1 MNIYGTNDWT
11 EMRLGASSGWP
22 LGEPPILHPHLHPSS
37 SSPPPAPTIAAQL
50 PLQGSLRLAAL
61 PSPGA
66 DSSAVAMETGQQS
79 SQCPPASQRGQSQGG
94 SQLCTERTRP
104 ARAAPG
110 LRAAWAVLG
119 LASVM
124 VYVVAST
131 PSLGE
136 PEQEI
141 MKFASME
148 KEPGE
153 VALHVLHVLSL
164 ILVVLCCAQSLSCV

>member
-1 MNIYGTNDWT
+1 
-11 EMRLGASSGWP
+11 
-22 LGEPPILHPHLHPSS
+22 
-37 SSPPPAPTIAAQL
+37 
-50 PLQGSLRLAAL
+50 
-61 PSPGA
+61 
-66 DSSAVAMETGQQS
+66 
-79 SQCPPASQRGQSQGG
+79 
-94 SQLCTERTRP
+94 
-104 ARAAPG
+104 
-110 LRAAWAVLG
+110 
-119 LASVM
+119 M

>member
-1 MNIYGTNDWT
+1 MGPGGAEAGVWVTSRWGT
-11 EMRLGASSGWP
+11 EVSRREG
-22 LGEPPILHPHLHPSS
+22 
-37 SSPPPAPTIAAQL
+37 
-50 PLQGSLRLAAL
+50 
-61 PSPGA
+61 
-66 DSSAVAMETGQQS
+66 
-79 SQCPPASQRGQSQGG
+79 
-94 SQLCTERTRP
+94 
-104 ARAAPG
+104 G

-164 ILVVLCCAQSLSCV
+164 ILVVLCCAQSLSCYVSNFLGRPASS